1 MVEKGLRLE
10 NRRHGPRNSS
20 SLSWGSE
27 SKVSAK
33 RFLRIH
39 DAAQRWPPN
48 LIITRYQH
56 FHGQVLW
63 DKSKPIANYEKALEC
78 DKRLSAVTTHLAAI
92 RPCSVY
98 VDSMPGRTSE
108 EKAYIAAIRRQ
119 ALSANDALGTALGSP
134 ARCICVQPPPTRF
147 SHLPALQERIRL
159 NREAEQAYALG
170 LIS

>member
-1 MVEKGLRLE
+1 MEHEKGLRLE

-27 SKVSAK
+27 SKVSAE

-48 LIITRYQH
+48 LIITRFQL

-78 DKRLSAVTTHLAAI
+78 DKRVSAVTTRLAAS
-92 RPCSVY
+92 RSCPVY
-98 VDSMPGRTSE
+98 VYSMPG
-108 EKAYIAAIRRQ
+108 
-119 ALSANDALGTALGSP
+119 
-134 ARCICVQPPPTRF
+134 
-147 SHLPALQERIRL
+147 
-159 NREAEQAYALG
+159 
-170 LIS
+170 